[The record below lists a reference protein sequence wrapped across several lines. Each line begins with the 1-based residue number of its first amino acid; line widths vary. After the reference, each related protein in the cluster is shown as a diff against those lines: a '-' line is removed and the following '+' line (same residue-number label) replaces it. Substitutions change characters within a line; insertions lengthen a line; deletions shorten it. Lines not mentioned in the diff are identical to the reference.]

1 MATPDE
7 TDLRILSVLNMNPQ
21 SSYEDIAYSVGI
33 SREEVDKRIK
43 EMMEKRIIESY
54 GVKLREDVLKLLPPK
69 ESLKEIEKKIILR
82 KADLLGL
89 AREVNR
95 VFGSGSGIILGYAG
109 FGIGQSIGGEGL
121 AEKKEAFTVFRRI
134 FEEKGL
140 GKVSIEVNNSI
151 SSGKISFAE
160 LPFPNENPLHDALE
174 MFVRGIFHG
183 FLNKV
188 FKTSK
193 ISLTKEQCVAKG
205 DSACVFSFKIEEE
218 NKKA

>member
-33 SREEVDKRIK
+33 SIEEVNKRIK
-43 EMMEKRIIESY
+43 EMMEKKIIESY
-54 GVKLREDVLKLLPPK
+54 GLKLREDVLKLLPPK
-69 ESLKEIEKKIILR
+69 ESLKEVERKIILR
-82 KADLLGL
+82 KGDLLGL

-109 FGIGQSIGGEGL
+109 FGIGQSVAEEGF
-121 AEKKEAFTVFRRI
+121 AEKGEAFDVFRKV

-140 GKVSIEVNNSI
+140 GKVSIEANNL

-160 LPFPNENPLHDALE
+160 LPFPKENPLHDALE

-188 FKTSK
+188 FKTNK

-205 DSACVFSFKIEEE
+205 DNACVFSFKIEEE
-218 NKKA
+218 K